1 MDGAMAASFAA
12 LAAIFMM
19 QEHVS
24 ARQFT
29 ADCLKNQNGEFLCAE
44 ATPDVKVAPPQ
55 GMTGHVG
62 CTMSCTLDEQC
73 QRFNYRPNTPKPC
86 HLFYTEPNNF
96 IVQAAC
102 EHYRSVSTGACRNF
116 YPVIT
121 LYRLRHY
128 ILLY

>member
-29 ADCLKNQNGEFLCAE
+29 AECLKNQNGEFLCAN

-62 CTMSCTLDEQC
+62 CTMSCTLNEHC
-73 QRFNYRPNTPKPC
+73 QHFNYKPNQAKPC
-86 HLFYTEPNNF
+86 QLFRTVIYHLMLY
-96 IVQAAC
+96 
-102 EHYRSVSTGACRNF
+102 
-116 YPVIT
+116 VI
-121 LYRLRHY
+121 Y
-128 ILLY
+128 IKHVNSNSSATFAE